1 MKSYVLATT
10 GEKVKWYVYQRD
22 SPEAGYTL
30 SDALDLSASPQW
42 GNKESAKVVALRLGL
57 KTWRYVSV

>member
-22 SPEAGYTL
+22 NPEAGYTL
-30 SDALDLSASPQW
+30 SDTLDLSAAPIW
-42 GNKESAKVVALRLGL
+42 GNKESAKIVAMRLGL
-57 KTWRYVSV
+57 KTWRYVIF